1 MVKEIIVLREGGI
14 LLFHYSV
21 SGTRKLDELTA
32 AFLSAVGSFAQEVS
46 QDRIMVMSFAKNKLV
61 WERKGDL
68 YFIALVSEED
78 SGEIHRVILQDLAE
92 QFVSMFYSELRR
104 ELPESKKFRPFADTV
119 EVILQKFNGIP
130 GLARRYKTILLP
142 AQDLNTLKR
151 VLSDVE
157 VNQDILRGG
166 MVTSDGYVAVS
177 NLRAYELE
185 AVLDFLLT
193 IKKKVEMREH
203 SSLEKGTSFLFI
215 QIPKKGVTA
224 FVVRLGKS
232 EKTYLDLLN
241 PFTSILQLISF
252 DNARKFEPDKME
264 GPISFYDFDVVEA
277 AVPLDDIRR
286 ETKMS
291 LSSFSESIQVGALRL
306 VNSINKTSTVEEV
319 VEASGLIR
327 EQADEILAQLIAKGV
342 VRISKLFPVIEE
354 RDERFVAYLEVI
366 GIKKRDFDIV
376 DLVWKYCNGSL
387 SLREISE
394 RTEIPAQRILEVLRT
409 LGNHVQW
416 LKERMLSH
424 VR

>member
-1 MVKEIIVLREGGI
+1 MVKEIIVLRESGI

-21 SGTRKLDELTA
+21 SGTRRLDELTA
-32 AFLSAVGSFAQEVS
+32 AFLSAMSSFAQEVS

-104 ELPESKKFRPFADTV
+104 ELPNSKTFRPFADTV
-119 EVILQKFNGIP
+119 EATLQKFDGIP

-142 AQDLNTLKR
+142 AQDLNALKR
-151 VLSDVE
+151 VLAEVE
-157 VNQDILRGG
+157 INRDILRGG
-166 MVTSDGYVAVS
+166 MVTTDGYVAVS

-185 AVLDFLLT
+185 AVLDLVST
-193 IKKKVEMREH
+193 VKEKVEMKEH
-203 SSLEKGTSFLFI
+203 SSLEKGTSFLMI
-215 QIPKKGVTA
+215 RMPKKGIVA
-224 FVVRLGKS
+224 FVVKLGMS
-232 EKTYLDLLN
+232 EKTYLDLVN
-241 PFTSILQLISF
+241 PFMSLLQLTSF
-252 DNARKFEPDKME
+252 ENARRFEPDKVE
-264 GPISFYDFDVVEA
+264 GPISFYDFDAVEL
-277 AVPLDDIRR
+277 AVEEEDVRR

-291 LSSFSESIQVGALRL
+291 LSSFSESIQAGALRL
-306 VNSINKTSTVEEV
+306 VNAIDKTTTVIEA

-327 EQADEILAQLIAKGV
+327 EQADEVLAQLIAKGV
-342 VRISKLFPVIEE
+342 VHISKLFPVMED

-366 GIKKRDFDIV
+366 GIKKRDFDVVESI
-376 DLVWKYCNGSL
+376 WKFCNGSL
-387 SLREISE
+387 SIREISE
-394 RTEIPAQRILEVLRT
+394 RSEIPAQRIIEVLRT
-409 LGNHVQW
+409 LGNYVQW

>member
-1 MVKEIIVLREGGI
+1 MVKEIIVLRESGI

-21 SGTRKLDELTA
+21 SGTRRLDELTA
-32 AFLSAVGSFAQEVS
+32 AFLSAMSSFAQEVS

-104 ELPESKKFRPFADTV
+104 ELPNSKTFRPFADTV
-119 EVILQKFNGIP
+119 EATLQKFDGIP

-142 AQDLNTLKR
+142 AQDLNALKR
-151 VLSDVE
+151 VLAEVE
-157 VNQDILRGG
+157 INRDILRGG
-166 MVTSDGYVAVS
+166 MVTTDGYVAVS

-185 AVLDFLLT
+185 AVLDLVST
-193 IKKKVEMREH
+193 VKEKVEMKEH
-203 SSLEKGTSFLFI
+203 SSLEKGTSFLMI
-215 QIPKKGVTA
+215 RMPKKGIVA
-224 FVVRLGKS
+224 FVVKLGMS
-232 EKTYLDLLN
+232 EKTYLDLVN
-241 PFTSILQLISF
+241 PFMSLLQLTSF
-252 DNARKFEPDKME
+252 ENARRFEPDKVE
-264 GPISFYDFDVVEA
+264 GPISFYDFD
-277 AVPLDDIRR
+277 AVDLAVAEEDVRR

-291 LSSFSESIQVGALRL
+291 LSSFSESIQAGALRL
-306 VNSINKTSTVEEV
+306 VSAIEKTTTVIEA

-327 EQADEILAQLIAKGV
+327 EQADEVLAQLIAKGV
-342 VRISKLFPVIEE
+342 VHISKLFPVMED

-366 GIKKRDFDIV
+366 GIKKRDFDVVESI
-376 DLVWKYCNGSL
+376 WKFCNGSL
-387 SLREISE
+387 SIREISE
-394 RTEIPAQRILEVLRT
+394 RSEIPAQRIIEVLRT
-409 LGNHVQW
+409 LGNYVQW